1 MCISKDLEKDKVFLT
16 NRSILCLKV
25 VYFFRP
31 MENKRKNKDFNPN
44 NCPVTY
50 CLNIIGGK
58 WKPIIIYL
66 VRKGGNRF
74 SILQRAIPD
83 ISKQM
88 LVNQLRELEEDGVL
102 ERKIYAEI
110 PPRVE
115 YFITPVGESLFP
127 IIDSMQDWGLKQMTT
142 CNS

>member
-1 MCISKDLEKDKVFLT
+1 
-16 NRSILCLKV
+16 
-25 VYFFRP
+25 

-50 CLNIIGGK
+50 CINIIGGK
-58 WKPIIIYL
+58 WKPVIIDLI
-66 VRKGGNRF
+66 RKGGNRF
-74 SILQRAIPD
+74 SILQKAIPD

-88 LVNQLRELEEDGVL
+88 LVNQLRELEEDGIL

-115 YFITPVGESLFP
+115 YFVTDLGLSLLPVIDVMEQWGTSQMELSCES
-127 IIDSMQDWGLKQMTT
+127 
-142 CNS
+142 